1 MMAKKSLRVTRRPL
15 FFDEDIDNTIIV
27 SPLKEPDF
35 EYPTPPT
42 PPTPPPLSPGPD
54 PFIPTEDLLPLLLP
68 TPLVLKQASKQ
79 LKSQIERIFWTFEM
93 EAALFETL
101 VGQCRLG
108 LRADSGYK
116 AGAWNKALEVVQC
129 TYHGIR
135 ELLTVDKLK
144 SKLSNYQQ
152 LYKDW
157 KWLLG
162 QSGFGIHPETRVVTA
177 ASEAWEEVIRV
188 CVSTSIQLFLLTSFT
203 SIAKSVN
210 GTDIMPLNIPIS

>member
-1 MMAKKSLRVTRRPL
+1 MDFLLLFYAVLHSLSANLHVQLMMAKKSLRVSRRPL
-15 FFDEDIDNTIIV
+15 FFDEDINNTITV
-27 SPLKEPDF
+27 LSPSKEPDF
-35 EYPTPPT
+35 EYPTP
-42 PPTPPPLSPGPD
+42 TPPPPSPSPSLSPD
-54 PFIPTEDLLPLLLP
+54 PFNSTEDLLLLSLPIPAVPKQVSKPLK
-68 TPLVLKQASKQ
+68 KQIDR
-79 LKSQIERIFWTFEM
+79 LFWTFDMEM
-93 EAALFETL
+93 ALFETL

-129 TYHGIR
+129 SYHGMK

-157 KWLLG
+157 KWLLS

-188 CVSTSIQLFLLTSFT
+188 CVPKGI
-203 SIAKSVN
+203 
-210 GTDIMPLNIPIS
+210 